1 MKKCISLLLAVC
13 LVLGLVAC
21 SSAAGDQ
28 ETANAGKE
36 TTPATTEGAAPEGKG
51 LQVGFG
57 RANITPSYSVP
68 LAGYGNSSMRMSQ
81 GFLDYMYATCIAIT
95 DEKDTTLLLITID
108 ACAMYN
114 NTVEPLQKA
123 ITEATGVPAEQILM
137 NATHVHSGPEMSNI
151 AEPSVQKY
159 LVDLCQYVAQ
169 AADEAMKDRS
179 PAIMETAKGASN
191 NLSFVRHYTTTSGQ
205 LYSDNMSLEGE
216 ITGHH
221 HEPDNEIQL
230 IVFRRAAEDK
240 KDIVAMNWQ
249 AHIKFDSTAETTE
262 GMAGRS
268 MLTSDGVGAFRRYV
282 EENSDYLLAFYLGAA
297 GNINMNSKI
306 VSENRTTKS
315 KEFGEY
321 MGQDIL
327 AALETTTPTE
337 GTTIKLT
344 RRAHPVYVDKSE
356 NHLASNAQAVYSVW
370 QQTNNFAEAVAADPT
385 GSIISPYHAGSIL
398 SRGKASEAPRNLQLN
413 AVSVGNVGFATVTY
427 EMFDTN
433 GKFVKDNSPF
443 DTTFIMSM
451 CNGSD
456 TYIPAE
462 YAFEGIGT
470 YEVHNRSYPKGT
482 AEELANQLVEMLKE
496 LT

>member
-1 MKKCISLLLAVC
+1 MKKVLSLLLLLC
-13 LVLGLVAC
+13 LLFGLAAC
-21 SSAAGDQ
+21 GDS
-28 ETANAGKE
+28 G
-36 TTPATTEGAAPEGKG
+36 TTTDASNQKG
-51 LQVGFG
+51 LRVGFG

-68 LAGYGNSSMRMSQ
+68 LAGYGNSSLRMSQ

-95 DEKDTTLLLITID
+95 DENDTTLLLITLD
-108 ACAMYN
+108 ATATYN
-114 NTVEPLQKA
+114 NMVAPIQEAVTQ
-123 ITEATGVPAEQILM
+123 ATGVPAERIAM
-137 NATHVHSGPEMSNI
+137 NATHVHSGPEVSNVK
-151 AEPSVQKY
+151 EPSIQKY
-159 LVDLCQYVAQ
+159 LVELAQNVAKA
-169 AADEAMKDRS
+169 AADAMADRS
-179 PAIMETAKGASN
+179 PATMETAKGASN

-205 LYSDNMSLEGE
+205 LFSDNMTLQGE

-315 KEFGEY
+315 EEFGEY

-327 AALETTTPTE
+327 AALETTTPAT
-337 GTTIKLT
+337 GTTIKET
-344 RRAHPVYVDKSE
+344 HAVHQAFVDKSE
-356 NHLASNAQAVYSVW
+356 NHLIPNAQAVYAVW
-370 QQTNNFAEAVAADPT
+370 EQTNDFGAAVAADPT
-385 GSIISPYHAGSIL
+385 GSIVSPYHAGSIL
-398 SRGKASEAPRNLQLN
+398 SRGNASEAPRELKLN
-413 AVSVGNVGFATVTY
+413 AYSVGEIGFVTVTY

-433 GKFVKDNSPF
+433 GRFVKDNSPF
-443 DTTFIMSM
+443 DTTFVMSM
-451 CNGSD
+451 CNGAD
-456 TYIPAE
+456 TYIAAE
-462 YAFEGIGT
+462 YAFEGTGT
-470 YEVHNRSYPKGT
+470 YEVHNRTFPKGT
-482 AEELANQLVEMLKE
+482 AEAIADHLVEMLKE
-496 LT
+496 LK